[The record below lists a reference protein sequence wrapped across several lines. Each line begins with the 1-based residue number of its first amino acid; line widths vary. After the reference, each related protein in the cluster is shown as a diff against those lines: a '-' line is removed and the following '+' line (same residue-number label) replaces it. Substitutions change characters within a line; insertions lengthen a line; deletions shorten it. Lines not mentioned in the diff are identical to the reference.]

1 MEQASKQRR
10 SPIVRNLANV
20 VSVLGVLPIGLLF
33 LDNGFRYLVPLILYN
48 NIMDDL
54 DGIVAAKLRIRSTFG
69 AALDN
74 VCDAVTHI
82 VFVLVAGMHYGGIC
96 AVISLAPATAILLRV
111 VSRVSG
117 KGPDNAGSPTNE
129 LVRHMLFA
137 LLLAETFQ
145 IDAAGMLATVFV
157 VHAVSLLVPFR
168 MPGLLRGMARS
179 AIAVGLINVALVVAW
194 LVPYAAPVV
203 AAAFVGTYLYGFSVG
218 GYVWFSAARSRSPST

>member
-1 MEQASKQRR
+1 
-10 SPIVRNLANV
+10 
-20 VSVLGVLPIGLLF
+20 
-33 LDNGFRYLVPLILYN
+33 
-48 NIMDDL
+48 
-54 DGIVAAKLRIRSTFG
+54 
-69 AALDN
+69 
-74 VCDAVTHI
+74 
-82 VFVLVAGMHYGGIC
+82 MHYGGIC

-145 IDAAGMLATVFV
+145 IEAAGMLATVFV